1 MEVHGPPTS
10 TSPLEEVRLGLFR
23 RGERPIQISV
33 AGGTDVGRVREH
45 NEDRFLVA
53 DLTTRDTTLAP
64 RGMRQSLGPR
74 GSLLLVADGMG
85 GALAGEVASQMA
97 TDLIYEQLATRW
109 AAESDGSP
117 DVFAMRIHE
126 AVTEANARIYDQ
138 AQQRPELSGMGTTAT
153 VVGILGRHFLVT
165 QVGDSRAY
173 RVRDGTAVQL
183 TRDQTM
189 VQHLVDTGQA
199 TEEEADQSEDK
210 NVILQALGTSARV
223 EPVQTREQIRRGD
236 TFILCSD
243 GLSGLVEPREIAEV
257 VTRGRNLARVCQ
269 RLIDLANER
278 GGPDNITVVAARITG
293 GGL

>member
-1 MEVHGPPTS
+1 
-10 TSPLEEVRLGLFR
+10 
-23 RGERPIQISV
+23 
-33 AGGTDVGRVREH
+33 
-45 NEDRFLVA
+45 
-53 DLTTRDTTLAP
+53 
-64 RGMRQSLGPR
+64 MRQSLGPR
-74 GSLLLVADGMG
+74 GSLLVVADGMG

-117 DVFAMRIHE
+117 DLFAMRIHE

-138 AQQRPELSGMGTTAT
+138 AQQRPELNGMGTTAT
-153 VVGILGRHFLVT
+153 VVGILGSHFLVT

-199 TEEEADQSEDK
+199 TEEEADQSEDR

-243 GLSGLVEPREIAEV
+243 GLSGLVKLREIAEV
-257 VTRGRNLARVCQ
+257 VTQGRDLARVCQ